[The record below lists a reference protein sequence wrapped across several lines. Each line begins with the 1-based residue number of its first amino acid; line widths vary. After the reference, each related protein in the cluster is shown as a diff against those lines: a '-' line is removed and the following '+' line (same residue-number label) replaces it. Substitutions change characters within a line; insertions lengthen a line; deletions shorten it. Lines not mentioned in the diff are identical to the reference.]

1 MNLNVI
7 FIAIVVVAIVVV
19 ATIIVIYKKSGFSG
33 DSKSQEVKDTLTR
46 TQAQLESKQQELDR
60 VYEANRELQENV
72 EKLTRELGNSEAN
85 AKGKAEELE
94 ERMQSMDVWYNKMQ
108 VEFGE
113 MAKKLMDE
121 KESGFDKRNSEML
134 EPLRLSLK
142 EMQEELRKTKTQ
154 VNIDLNAQIS
164 SLKDMNRVLCDETSH
179 LANVFKGG
187 NGVQGRWGEAQL
199 ARVLEIA
206 GIQEGEMG
214 YTMQVSAQNSKS
226 GQDRP
231 DCLVHLPN
239 NKCIIID
246 AKTNLTAYDRS
257 FKAANEAEREN
268 CLREHAKAVKAQI
281 TNLASKKYQENKE
294 YNNPGFVLMF
304 SPVESAMTAA
314 QQYSDVDLFQY
325 AADRNISI
333 VTPWNLIPILFVVSS
348 IWKTE
353 QQERNVSKIAD
364 RGRLIYDKIY
374 QILTRVDNINR
385 SIETAKNECQELSKQ
400 LGNSNGGLMQQAKEL
415 EKLGIKPGST
425 KKGENKIENTAVYK
439 DYYENDE
446 VGAE

>member
-1 MNLNVI
+1 MNLTII

-33 DSKSQEVKDTLTR
+33 DSKSQEVKDALTR

-60 VYEANRELQENV
+60 VYEENRDLH
-72 EKLTRELGNSEAN
+72 KKMDDLTRELGNSEAN
-85 AKGKAEELE
+85 AKGKEEELK
-94 ERMQSMDVWYNKMQ
+94 ERMQSMDEWYNKMQ

-113 MAKKLMDE
+113 IAKKLMDE
-121 KESGFDKRNSEML
+121 KESGFDKRNAEML
-134 EPLRLSLK
+134 EPLRDSLK
-142 EMQEELRKTKTQ
+142 EMQEELRKTKEQ
-154 VNIDLNAQIS
+154 VNVDLNTQIS
-164 SLKDMNRVLCDETSH
+164 SLKDMNRELCNETSH

-187 NGVQGRWGEAQL
+187 NGVQGKWGESQL

-206 GIQEGEMG
+206 GIPEGEMG

-226 GQDRP
+226 AQDRP
-231 DCLVHLPN
+231 DCLVHLPG

-246 AKTNLTAYDRS
+246 AKTNLTAYERS
-257 FKAANEAEREN
+257 FHAANEKEREN
-268 CLREHAKAVKAQI
+268 CLKEHAKAVKAQI

-333 VTPWNLIPILFVVSS
+333 VTPWNLIPILFVVRN

-353 QQERNVSKIAD
+353 QQERNVSKIAK

-374 QILTRVDNINR
+374 QILTKVDNIN
-385 SIETAKNECQELSKQ
+385 KNIGAAQKECQQ
-400 LGNSNGGLMQQAKEL
+400 LGKDLGSKDGGLMQQARQL
-415 EKLGIKPGST
+415 EELGIKPMST
-425 KKGENKIENTAVYK
+425 NKGENKIENTIVYK
-439 DYYENDE
+439 DYYEDDDGDVE
-446 VGAE
+446 

>member
-1 MNLNVI
+1 MNLTVI

-19 ATIIVIYKKSGFSG
+19 TTIIVIYKKSGFSG

-60 VYEANRELQENV
+60 VYEENRELHR
-72 EKLTRELGNSEAN
+72 KMDDLTRELGNSEAN
-85 AKGKAEELE
+85 AKGKEEELK

-113 MAKKLMDE
+113 IAKKLMDE
-121 KESGFDKRNSEML
+121 KESGFEKRNSEVL
-134 EPLRLSLK
+134 EPLRESLK
-142 EMQEELRKTKTQ
+142 EMQEELRKTKEQ
-154 VNIDLNAQIS
+154 VNVDLNTQIS
-164 SLKDMNRVLCDETSH
+164 SLKDMNKELCNETSH

-187 NGVQGRWGEAQL
+187 NSVQGKWGESQL

-206 GIQEGEMG
+206 GIPEGEMG

-226 GQDRP
+226 AQDRP
-231 DCLVHLPN
+231 DCLVHLPS

-246 AKTNLTAYDRS
+246 AKTNLTAYERS
-257 FKAANEAEREN
+257 FKAANEEERIK
-268 CLREHAKAVKAQI
+268 CLKEHANAVKAQI
-281 TNLASKKYQENKE
+281 ANLSSKKYQENKE

-333 VTPWNLIPILFVVSS
+333 VTPWNLIPILFVVHS

-400 LGNSNGGLMQQAKEL
+400 LGDSNGGLMQQARKL
-415 EKLGIKPGST
+415 EELGIKPVST
-425 KKGENKIENTAVYK
+425 NKGENKIENTAVYK
-439 DYYENDE
+439 DYYENDDG
-446 VGAE
+446 GAE

>member
-1 MNLNVI
+1 MNLTVI

-19 ATIIVIYKKSGFSG
+19 TTIIVIYKKSGFSG

-60 VYEANRELQENV
+60 VYEENQELHR
-72 EKLTRELGNSEAN
+72 KMDDLTRELGNSEAN
-85 AKGKAEELE
+85 AKGKEEELK

-121 KESGFDKRNSEML
+121 KESGFEKRNSEVL
-134 EPLRLSLK
+134 EPLRESLK

-154 VNIDLNAQIS
+154 VNVDLNAQIS
-164 SLKDMNRVLCDETSH
+164 SLKDMNRELCNETSH

-187 NGVQGRWGEAQL
+187 NGVQGKWGESQL

-206 GIQEGEMG
+206 CIPEGEMG

-226 GQDRP
+226 AQDRP
-231 DCLVHLPN
+231 DCLVHLPG

-246 AKTNLTAYDRS
+246 AKTNLTAYERS
-257 FKAANEAEREN
+257 FHAANEEEREN
-268 CLREHAKAVKAQI
+268 CLKEHAKAVKAQI

-333 VTPWNLIPILFVVSS
+333 VTPWNLIPILFVVRN

-353 QQERNVSKIAD
+353 QQERNVSKIAK

-374 QILTRVDNINR
+374 QILTKVDNIN
-385 SIETAKNECQELSKQ
+385 KNIGAAQKECQQLSKD
-400 LGNSNGGLMQQAKEL
+400 LGNKDGGLMQQARQL
-415 EKLGIKPGST
+415 EELGIKPMST
-425 KKGENKIENTAVYK
+425 NKGENKIENTIVYK
-439 DYYENDE
+439 DYYEDDDGDVE
-446 VGAE
+446 